1 MVIRTPKAVIFD
13 MDGTL
18 IDNYSYHIE
27 AWYVI
32 CKKYN
37 APKSKKYIITHLH
50 GTNHEVCKTF
60 FGSEISAE
68 QSAKIGLEKEALY
81 RELYAPHIRPIDGLT
96 EFLVLLQKKDIPM
109 AVGTMGNKENADF
122 TLNQLDIR
130 HYFKTVLTAEDVTH
144 GKPNPEIF
152 LSCLHALPLSST
164 LLKDEIWIFEDTSS
178 GIEAATRAGGKAI
191 GILSSKS
198 KSALKNVGAA
208 ICIKNYHE
216 IVKLIT

>member
-1 MVIRTPKAVIFD
+1 MEFRTPRAVLFD

-27 AWYVI
+27 AWYII
-32 CKKYN
+32 CEKYN
-37 APKSKKYIITHLH
+37 SPKSKEYIIAHLH
-50 GTNHEVCKTF
+50 GTNHEVCKKF
-60 FGSEISAE
+60 FGSEISHE

-96 EFLVLLQKKDIPM
+96 ELLVLLQKKGIPM

-122 TLNQLDIR
+122 TLNQLDIK
-130 HYFKTVLTAEDVTH
+130 HYFKTVITAEDVTH

-152 LSCLHALPLSST
+152 LNCLHALRLSST
-164 LLKDEIWIFEDTSS
+164 LLKDDIWIFEDTSS

-191 GILSSKS
+191 GILSSKT